1 MTTKMLRRGDG
12 RDNVHSCVTGR
23 RTRAALAPAAALRRL
38 PNSEITLGNGMAGAE
53 VGTSAAVA
61 ILRFPMARR
70 THGGRTRVLRTL
82 NLLAF
87 LPLAPRVP
95 VYGRLLMSLV
105 GDRRVPASRKVML
118 AVAAAYV
125 VTPFDLV
132 PDWLPVIGGLDDVL
146 VVVLAVDAFLAGL
159 PPRLVDE
166 KLAELDIPRSELEA
180 DLQRVRRM
188 VPKSVRAAAERIP
201 DAFEGIASFIEES
214 GIEGRLRRLARME
227 EQPG

>member
-1 MTTKMLRRGDG
+1 
-12 RDNVHSCVTGR
+12 
-23 RTRAALAPAAALRRL
+23 
-38 PNSEITLGNGMAGAE
+38 MAGAE